1 VTALSLPAVQRLLA
15 VLIACFALVIAG
27 CGDSKD
33 DEQTATSTPAAAAT
47 DTATPAA
54 TDTATP
60 AGASEFLPKGCDDV
74 QKPAP
79 KDVGKLKK
87 PTEKLSKSKTYVA
100 TISTTCGDI
109 EVQLDS
115 KQSPITGGSFKY
127 LADKK
132 FFDGLTFHRIV
143 PDFVIQGGDP
153 AGTGEGGPGYSVV
166 EAPPSDLKYTKGIVA
181 MAKTGDEAAG
191 TSGSQFFIVTGP
203 QAEQLT
209 PDYALLGKVTK
220 GQDVADKI
228 GGIQADPSSGQ
239 PAAQVIIKSI
249 TVKES

>member
-1 VTALSLPAVQRLLA
+1 LPAVPRLLA

-60 AGASEFLPKGCDDV
+60 AGASEFLPKGCEDV

-87 PTEKLSKSKTYVA
+87 PTEKLDKSKTYVA

-109 EVQLDS
+109 EVALDA
-115 KQSPITGGSFKY
+115 KRAPVTGGNFKY

-132 FFDGLTFHRIV
+132 FFDGLTFHRVV

-153 AGTGEGGPGYSVV
+153 AGDGSGGPGYTVV
-166 EAPPSDLKYTKGIVA
+166 EAPPSDLKYTKGVVA
-181 MAKTGDEAAG
+181 MAKTGTDPSGA
-191 TSGSQFFIVTGP
+191 SGSQFFIVTG
-203 QAEQLT
+203 AGGEQL
-209 PDYALLGKVTK
+209 PPEYALLGKVSK
-220 GQDVADKI
+220 GMDVADTI
-228 GGIQADPSSGQ
+228 GKIQADPNSGQ

-249 TVKES
+249 TVKEA